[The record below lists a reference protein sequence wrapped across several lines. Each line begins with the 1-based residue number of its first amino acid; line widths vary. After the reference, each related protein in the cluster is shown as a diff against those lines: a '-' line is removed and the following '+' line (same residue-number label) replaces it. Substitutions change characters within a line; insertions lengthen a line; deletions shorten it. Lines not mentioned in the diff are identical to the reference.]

1 MSESKRS
8 EAWKRQVG
16 RRLRTVRTAA
26 GYRTAREFAEKL
38 SVEENTL
45 TSWERGE
52 RLIEPED
59 LAAVRELTGVT
70 ADYIYY
76 DDPSGLPPELA
87 GKLESE

>member
-1 MSESKRS
+1 MSEGKRS
-8 EAWKRQVG
+8 ESWKRQVG
-16 RRLRTVRTAA
+16 QRLRAVRTAA

-38 SVEENTL
+38 NIEENTL

-59 LAAVRELTGVT
+59 LVAVRELTGVT

-76 DDPSGLPPELA
+76 DDPSGLPPELV
-87 GKLESE
+87 GNLETE

>member
-1 MSESKRS
+1 MPDGKRS
-8 EAWKRQVG
+8 EEWKRQVG
-16 RRLRTVRTAA
+16 QRLRAVRTAA

-38 SVEENTL
+38 DIEENTL

-59 LAAVRELTGVT
+59 LAGVRELTRVT

-76 DDPSGLPPELA
+76 DDPSGLPPELVPN
-87 GKLESE
+87 LETE

>member
-1 MSESKRS
+1 MPDGKRS
-8 EAWKRQVG
+8 EEWKRQVG
-16 RRLRTVRTAA
+16 QRLRAVRTAA

-38 SVEENTL
+38 DIEENTL

-59 LAAVRELTGVT
+59 LAHVRELTNVT

-76 DDPSGLPPELA
+76 DDPSGLPPELVPNL
-87 GKLESE
+87 KTE